1 VVSFEPCCDRRRRG
15 QDRWPSSG
23 ARCLPRSIP
32 SIQTAR
38 ASESEPNHRTWIITR
53 SSSPGREEVS
63 STRLPRSPPH
73 SLGGPWSLASC
84 FAPACVR
91 VTMRPCL
98 RAAAPCGELTSLG
111 AAPRSPA
118 QPACLLLLRG
128 HRLQQAIDGTDCAR
142 QASADASQSCSR
154 RRIISAVGTRT
165 TYCDYS
171 KVGLRCLF
179 EFHPCLCHI
188 SFLSSSYL
196 AMLQ

>member
-32 SIQTAR
+32 SIQTTR

-118 QPACLLLLRG
+118 QPAAAPRPLSTASDRWHGLRAAGFSGCLSK
-128 HRLQQAIDGTDCAR
+128 LQQTTHHLG
-142 QASADASQSCSR
+142 SR
-154 RRIISAVGTRT
+154 
-165 TYCDYS
+165 
-171 KVGLRCLF
+171 
-179 EFHPCLCHI
+179 HPHNL
-188 SFLSSSYL
+188 L
-196 AMLQ
+196 